1 VGLGNP
7 GAEYE
12 GTRHNAGFWFID
24 EVARA
29 LKVSLLPE
37 RTQPFSCRAQASSY
51 GLVVLSLPAWGAE
64 H

>member
-1 VGLGNP
+1 MIRLMVGLGNP

-29 LKVSLLPE
+29 LKE
-37 RTQPFSCRAQASSY
+37 I
-51 GLVVLSLPAWGAE
+51 
-64 H
+64 